1 MPQFF
6 LQYRNDDLR
15 VEDPEGSELPG
26 LEAARAEAVRALR
39 EFVAERL
46 RASRPI
52 GTPQFDI
59 QNVAG
64 HLLAQVSLQDA
75 IHGLFPDLP
84 PALPPGLRQ
93 KNTWYGRLIG

>member
-15 VEDPEGSELPG
+15 VEDPEGSELPR
-26 LEAARAEAVRALR
+26 LEAARVEAVHALR
-39 EFVAERL
+39 EFAAERL
-46 RASRPI
+46 RASQPI

-59 QNVAG
+59 QDVAG

-84 PALPPGLRQ
+84 PVVSPGSRQ
-93 KNTWYGRLIG
+93 KNTWYGRLFG